1 MSIKMLFNFYQSNA
15 ISKNNKVVKFVI
27 ADINCAFKYSKII
40 VFFRDCDNLHDI
52 LSQENIN

>member
-1 MSIKMLFNFYQSNA
+1 MLFNFYQSNA

-27 ADINCAFKYSKII
+27 VDINCAFKYSKII